1 MNEKKITINGNKVT
15 FDYLFKKADEL
26 IGVKNTL
33 DSSRDLIDLLNS
45 VFSNGDDFS
54 FKYFIQTGGLTRLE
68 LLLEDV
74 SKRLETISNSICP
87 DEQVEVVSNEK

>member
-1 MNEKKITINGNKVT
+1 MNEKKLTINGNKVT

-26 IGVKNTL
+26 IGVKNTI
-33 DSSRDLIDLLNS
+33 DSSRDLIDLINN

-54 FKYFIQTGGLTRLE
+54 FKYFIQSGGLERLE
-68 LLLEDV
+68 LSLEDV

-87 DEQVEVVSNEK
+87 DEQVEGVK